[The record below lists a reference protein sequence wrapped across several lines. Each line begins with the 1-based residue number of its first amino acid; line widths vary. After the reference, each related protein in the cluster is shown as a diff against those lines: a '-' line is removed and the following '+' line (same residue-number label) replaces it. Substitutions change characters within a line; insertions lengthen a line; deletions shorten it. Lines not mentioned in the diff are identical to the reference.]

1 MKNIERA
8 LISYVEV
15 KGPKVSYDFLCA
27 SATESPKELI
37 DIHFKLITQEIDSL
51 TKTNSI
57 EKSLVLLENLN
68 VMLTNCDS
76 LNRDLIKRGLL
87 KLNEKIDRIT
97 IEDKRK
103 ILKKVS
109 NFRNF
114 SEKLKR
120 IRTALDSVEDISE
133 HSESKPYDFMKF
145 LVEVTRNTGYL
156 EYTFERMPNLVNCSD
171 KDQKSLFRFVINR
184 YMESITDSNEENF
197 YYYNSVISL
206 LVSHERFSLSEQE
219 KRQVL
224 NEIYNGID
232 KISVTKKS
240 FKKNRNKIDW
250 LNELAD
256 IIKGLEKEKS
266 DINSIATKYK
276 IPIVFEDYIKE
287 EARLVGLPG
296 ENEKDRYYVDDY
308 IFSID
313 ESETVEIDDALSC
326 KKLDNGNY
334 LLGVHIA
341 SVLGYFDYDTD
352 IVQEALARIKAIY
365 LDRKYQFADND
376 YKRIVPI
383 LPYDFSAVTGSL
395 FPGNPKYARSY
406 YFEIDK
412 DGDIVNEK
420 FFKSIIR
427 NNKRAT
433 YNEIDKI
440 LKHGTTNET
449 LQNTVT
455 ALEEVCEILDK
466 VYKPSN
472 LYEKIKESN
481 KDTSDLRVKRKGAQ
495 KIVYLTMLLTGNR
508 VAEYFAKEG
517 YPCLYRVHEVNES
530 NNRKLEAMVEN
541 LTKTYGGDKYQK
553 LYQLLSGIYPKGW
566 YAMEGSHYGLGL
578 EHYCHCTSN
587 LRRSADIVVEHALDV
602 CYDTNPS
609 NYELA
614 KLEKEI
620 KQRVTIINSRLD
632 PIEWFAKDYS
642 RAYQKKR

>member
-8 LISYVEV
+8 LISYVEG

-103 ILKKVS
+103 TLKKVS